1 MGSSSAAPLQSFA
14 CRSSRH
20 AVKVEVTV
28 RDSLSSIAVHIRIY
42 EGGSMATNQVVL
54 ITGASTGFGRL
65 FTKTL
70 ARKGHT
76 VFATMRD
83 PGGKNTKNAAEIEA
97 LAKKESLAIQ
107 ILDLDVTKDDSVD
120 KAVRAVVDKAGRLD
134 VVINNAGYVVGGLTE
149 TITIDQAQRQFDTNF
164 FGCVRVNRAA
174 LPHMRK
180 QKSGLLL
187 HISSGAGRVVFP
199 TFGLYCASKFA
210 LEAFS
215 EAYNYELAGQG
226 IQSVSI
232 QPGAYQT
239 AIFGN
244 IQVGEDNSRT
254 ETYGAANQI
263 LPKINEG
270 LTTNAGNAQEVADA
284 VLRIIETPAVQ
295 RKAHYRVSPQDIG
308 VDAIN
313 DLCEQTQRNVLQAF
327 NLAEETTFVQKG
339 AAATS

>member
-1 MGSSSAAPLQSFA
+1 
-14 CRSSRH
+14 
-20 AVKVEVTV
+20 
-28 RDSLSSIAVHIRIY
+28 
-42 EGGSMATNQVVL
+42 MATNQVVL

-65 FTKTL
+65 FTETL
-70 ARKGHT
+70 ARKGYT

-83 PGGKNTKNAAEIEA
+83 PGGKNAKNAAEIEA
-97 LAKKESLAIQ
+97 LAKKESLAIHV
-107 ILDLDVTKDDSVD
+107 LDLDVTKDDSVD
-120 KAVRAVVDKAGRLD
+120 KALRAAVDKAGRLD
-134 VVINNAGYVVGGLTE
+134 VVINNAGFPVVGLLE
-149 TITIDQAQRQFDTNF
+149 TITVDQAQSQFDTNF

-174 LPHMRK
+174 LPYMRK

-187 HISSGAGRVVFP
+187 HISSGAGRLVFP

-226 IQSVSI
+226 IQSISL

-244 IQVGEDNSRT
+244 IQVGEDKSRA

-263 LPKINEG
+263 LPKINGG

-284 VLRIIETPAVQ
+284 VLRIIETPAAQ

-327 NLAEETTFVQKG
+327 NLVEETTFVQKG